1 MTSASSTEPTCRPLC
16 SASVVATQDESKR
29 NEVLRTEQEM
39 EYGRGTWMYMWL
51 CIVICGAVA
60 HHHVTMMFC
69 LFGCPLPPFFLLSP
83 HFIQFSPSISLHYPI
98 LHLAQGRKKTTD
110 GTGTASSKANIKTGQ
125 FPSSPTDPVALD
137 TGTAERVLPPEI
149 VRRIEY

>member
-1 MTSASSTEPTCRPLC
+1 MQTLLHLSWYLVMIFSPLYFLYI
-16 SASVVATQDESKR
+16 
-29 NEVLRTEQEM
+29 LRSPEKM
-39 EYGRGTWMYMWL
+39 HMWL